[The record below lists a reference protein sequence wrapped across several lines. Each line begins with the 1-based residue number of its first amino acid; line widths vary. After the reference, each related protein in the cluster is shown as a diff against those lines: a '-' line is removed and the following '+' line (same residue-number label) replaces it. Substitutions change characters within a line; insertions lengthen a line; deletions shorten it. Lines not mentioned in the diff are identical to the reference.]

1 MKGRVCAMTIQF
13 FKGEP
18 SSYVFQ
24 FRNGRIVRQGL
35 GIQFW
40 YLPMMTSVSSVPV
53 TTQVAPFIFRES
65 TENFQEISIQGT
77 VSYRIT
83 EPAEIVRRLDFEI
96 ELPRKNYRSDEPEKL
111 VQRIV
116 NAVQANTRNH
126 VSALTLEAAIQKVQT
141 ISDDVLASVARDPD
155 LVEMGI
161 VLEGLHFSSVQ
172 PSPEMKKALE
182 AEYRERLQQDAD
194 QAIYARR
201 AAAVE
206 EERKIRAREMETEV
220 ELENR
225 KKELVDT
232 QARNQLALA
241 ESDAKAEE
249 MRLNPYGDMPPQ
261 ALIGLALKEWAA
273 GSGTIGNLSVTPDL
287 LGQIVGWMSSKEKA

>member
-1 MKGRVCAMTIQF
+1 MTIQF